1 VAIGTCSGSSV
12 GQNLSFAAWLK
23 EPIVRK
29 KKTGPVSERGH
40 VTNEYKSCIFIS
52 DVVSPM
58 NLKG

>member
-12 GQNLSFAAWLK
+12 GQNLIFAAWLK

-29 KKTGPVSERGH
+29 RKGPVSKRGH